1 MSGRRDAEVMDVTT
15 LRHLVSTNSY
25 LLTDATIQ
33 VDSTIRMRVLCSE
46 LSGVLH
52 ARWEHMV
59 ACQDHPVVRHAL
71 VVLCQDL
78 RDVRDLLLAP
88 PSSVAGVDLRALAAC
103 LTKLH
108 WSVGASFADLF
119 QVMSESAPAM
129 SVPIPFGDQVG
140 DQGGYQ
146 GGLAQRPGGGSGR
159 SGRMPVGS
167 GGLTAGAA
175 RREQQQQQQPSA
187 VSQVGE
193 EDADESA
200 TGLNES
206 RPWEWEK
213 RRSPQQQRGTPGSQ
227 DTSSSSPQQQQQQ
240 QQQEEEEEG
249 RTGRTGRTGRSGDQ
263 MEGQDR
269 RSPGRS
275 GVQPDG
281 GKRRLRRAERI
292 CREADAL
299 FLGRGMEPNKA
310 EAFRL
315 YLTAAKLGS
324 VGAMNCAGA
333 AYVVVGDACR

>member
-88 PSSVAGVDLRALAAC
+88 PSSVAGVDLTKLAAG

-108 WSVGASFADLF
+108 WTVGASFADLF
-119 QVMSESAPAM
+119 QAMESAPAM
-129 SVPIPFGDQVG
+129 SVPIPFGDHG
-140 DQGGYQ
+140 
-146 GGLAQRPGGGSGR
+146 A
-159 SGRMPVGS
+159 SGRMPVRS
-167 GGLTAGAA
+167 GGLTAAM
-175 RREQQQQQQPSA
+175 RREQQQEQPSS
-187 VSQVGE
+187 VSQARE

-213 RRSPQQQRGTPGSQ
+213 RRSAQQQRGTPGSQ
-227 DTSSSSPQQQQQQ
+227 EQQQQQQ
-240 QQQEEEEEG
+240 QQKQKQQEDG
-249 RTGRTGRTGRSGDQ
+249 RTGRRGRMGRTGQSGDPT
-263 MEGQDR
+263 EWQDR

-281 GKRRLRRAERI
+281 GRRRLRRAERI

-333 AYVVVGDACR
+333 AYVVVGSICR

>member
-1 MSGRRDAEVMDVTT
+1 M
-15 LRHLVSTNSY
+15 
-25 LLTDATIQ
+25 
-33 VDSTIRMRVLCSE
+33 
-46 LSGVLH
+46 
-52 ARWEHMV
+52 
-59 ACQDHPVVRHAL
+59 RHAL

-119 QVMSESAPAM
+119 QTMSESAPAM

-175 RREQQQQQQPSA
+175 RRQQQQPSA

-213 RRSPQQQRGTPGSQ
+213 RRSPQQQRGTPGSL

-240 QQQEEEEEG
+240 QQEEQQEEEEG

-263 MEGQDR
+263 TEGQDR

-333 AYVVVGDACR
+333 AYVVVGDTCR